1 VPRFYDVTAGR
12 ITIDD
17 QDVRDLTIASLRKCI
32 GIVQQDVFLFIGT
45 IKENIAYA
53 RPEAS
58 MEEIIAAA
66 KAARIHDFIMSLPL
80 GYDEWV
86 GERGVTLSGGQKQRI
101 AIARTLLMD
110 PKILI
115 LDDSTA
121 SVDMQTEFLIQQALS
136 DLMQGRTTFV
146 IAQRLRTIMRAD
158 EIIVLDGGSIVERG
172 RHADLIHKD
181 GLYRR
186 IYDLELKDQE
196 EALGRSADGSADPS
210 AAVVP
215 GGGG

>member
-1 VPRFYDVTAGR
+1 
-12 ITIDD
+12 
-17 QDVRDLTIASLRKCI
+17 
-32 GIVQQDVFLFIGT
+32 
-45 IKENIAYA
+45 
-53 RPEAS
+53 
-58 MEEIIAAA
+58 IAAA
-66 KAARIHDFIMSLPL
+66 KAARIHDFIVSLPL

-101 AIARTLLMD
+101 AIARTLLLN

-136 DLMQGRTTFV
+136 ELMTDRTTFV

-158 EIIVLDGGSIVERG
+158 QIVVLDEGRVVQRGKHAELIQVE
-172 RHADLIHKD
+172 
-181 GLYRR
+181 GLDRR

-196 EALGRSADGSADPS
+196 EALGRT
-210 AAVVP
+210 AAQAAALAAEGAP
-215 GGGG
+215 

>member
-1 VPRFYDVTAGR
+1 
-12 ITIDD
+12 
-17 QDVRDLTIASLRKCI
+17 
-32 GIVQQDVFLFIGT
+32 
-45 IKENIAYA
+45 
-53 RPEAS
+53 
-58 MEEIIAAA
+58 
-66 KAARIHDFIMSLPL
+66 MSLPL
-80 GYDEWV
+80 GYEEWV

-158 EIIVLDGGSIVERG
+158 EIIVLDDGKVVERG
-172 RHADLIHKD
+172 RHSDLIQHD
-181 GLYRR
+181 GLYRH

-196 EALGRSADGSADPS
+196 EALGRMDGNVSAG
-210 AAVVP
+210 AAPVP
-215 GGGG
+215 GAGV